1 MGGKIIFSI
10 IEFFVVTII
19 VYLFYFFY
27 MINRYDDNG
36 KLKKKKKKKKK
47 LKGNKF
53 LKKLF
58 LVSPEDE
65 VLLRGRKSVNKKKAE
80 EEIDF
85 PSEVELFIMLS
96 NVDLSKINYKKLLKL
111 VGLTCSIDI
120 GLILAIVNLVPV
132 KSVIIEILIGFLLVI
147 PVIFISYSILTKILK
162 KRGMIKNENGKH
174 SKNGK

>member
-1 MGGKIIFSI
+1 MGGRIIFSI
-10 IEFFVVTII
+10 VEFFVVTII
-19 VYLFYFFY
+19 VYIFYFFY
-27 MINRYDDNG
+27 MINRYDNNG
-36 KLKKKKKKKKK
+36 KLKKKKKKKT
-47 LKGNKF
+47 LKENKF

-96 NVDLSKINYKKLLKL
+96 NVDLSKINYKKLLKMI
-111 VGLTCSIDI
+111 GLTCSIDI

-132 KSVIIEILIGFLLVI
+132 KSVTLEILIGFILVI
-147 PVIFISYSILTKILK
+147 PIIFISYSILTKILK
-162 KRGMIKNENGKH
+162 KRGMIKNENRKR